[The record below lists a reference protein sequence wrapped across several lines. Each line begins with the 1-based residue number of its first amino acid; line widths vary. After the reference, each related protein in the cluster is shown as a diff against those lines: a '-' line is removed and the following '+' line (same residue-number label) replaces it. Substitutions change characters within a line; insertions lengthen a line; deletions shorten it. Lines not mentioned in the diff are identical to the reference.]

1 MKPTFLLI
9 LISLTS
15 VLRGDPLSDAMD
27 NGRTNLFAGN
37 FAAAISNFDDVAK
50 KAPAVEPRLWQ
61 RGIAYYLAGRYAD
74 GVAQFER
81 HQHVNPNDVENAAWH
96 FICKARAE
104 NVTTA
109 RRALI
114 PILGD
119 RRVPMTEIHELFAGK
134 IQPSDVLAAAEASP
148 AAERDRALCYAHQY
162 LGLYFEVLG
171 RPDLAEMHMH
181 KAASDHFYDSY
192 MGHVAKA
199 HDKKMKAERSINTM
213 PKGEPYIVL
222 RGGLPNA
229 RKTFT
234 QQHRGRVAFI
244 GGSITQANGWRQRVA
259 ADLAKRFPETEFS
272 FVPAGIGSTG
282 STTGAF
288 RLQADVLSK
297 GKVDLLFIEFAVNDN
312 QDSALSTTQAIRGME
327 GMIRQARAHNPEID
341 IVISYF
347 VNPSHINDFQN
358 GIVPDEIQAHESVAE
373 HYNLPSIHLAREV
386 ADAVG
391 KGAYT
396 FKTYGGTHPIDF
408 GQKVYANR
416 VSKLFDDAWST
427 TPEAATMPENQLDER
442 SYTRGRYIPLT
453 AIALGTWVHSVP
465 KWNSIPGN
473 IRALNTQNV
482 MIHSETPDEPLK
494 ATFTG
499 TAVGA
504 YILAG
509 PDAGQ
514 LAYRIDGG
522 PAQTIDL
529 RHRFSANLHY
539 PRTVLF
545 HDELEHG
552 DHVITVHLLPQH
564 TSAPLAARILHLL
577 AN

>member
-1 MKPTFLLI
+1 MMLM
-9 LISLTS
+9 SLTS
-15 VLRGDPLSDAMD
+15 VLRGDPMNDAMD
-27 NGRTNLFAGN
+27 SGRTNLFAGN
-37 FAAAISNFDDVAK
+37 FAAAISNFDGVAK
-50 KAPAVEPRLWQ
+50 KAPAAEPRLWQ
-61 RGIAYYLAGRYAD
+61 RGIAYYLAGRYSD
-74 GVAQFER
+74 GAAQFER
-81 HQHVNPNDVENAAWH
+81 HQRVNPNDVENAAWH

-104 NVTTA
+104 NVSAA

-114 PILGD
+114 PITGD
-119 RRVPMTEIHELFAGK
+119 RRVPMTQIHDLFAGK
-134 IQPSDVLAAAEASP
+134 IQPRGVLAAAEASP
-148 AAERDRALCYAHQY
+148 TAQRDRAMCYAHQY
-162 LGLYFEVLG
+162 LGLYFEVQG
-171 RPDLAEMHMH
+171 RPDMAQMHMH
-181 KAASDHFYDSY
+181 KAASDHFRDSY
-192 MGHVAKA
+192 MGHVARA
-199 HDKKMKAERSINTM
+199 HDQKMKTERSTNTM
-213 PKGEPYIVL
+213 PKGEPYTVL

-229 RKTFT
+229 YTTFMQT
-234 QQHRGRVAFI
+234 RRGRVAFI
-244 GGSITQANGWRQRVA
+244 GGSITQAQGWRQMIG
-259 ADLAKRFPETEFS
+259 ADLAKRFPDTEFS

-297 GKVDLLFIEFAVNDN
+297 GKIDLLFIEFAVNDN
-312 QDSALSTTQAIRGME
+312 QDAALSTTHAIRGME
-327 GMIRQARAHNPEID
+327 GMIRQARAHNPKID

-358 GIVPDEIQAHESVAE
+358 GIVPDEIQAHEKVAA
-373 HYNLPSIHLAREV
+373 HYNLPSVHLAREV
-386 ADAVG
+386 ADAVIE
-391 KGAYT
+391 GAYT
-396 FKTYGGTHPIDF
+396 FKTYGGTHPVDF

-427 TPEAATMPENQLDER
+427 PPTPEVASMPENQLDER

-465 KWNSIPGN
+465 KWNSISGN

>member
-1 MKPTFLLI
+1 MD
-9 LISLTS
+9 
-15 VLRGDPLSDAMD
+15 RGRAH
-27 NGRTNLFAGN
+27 LFAGD
-37 FAAAISNFDDVAK
+37 FAAAISDFGDVAE

-61 RGIAYYLAGRYAD
+61 RGIAYYLAGRYSD

-81 HQHVNPNDVENAAWH
+81 HQRVNPNDVENAAWH
-96 FICKARAE
+96 FICNARAE
-104 NVTTA
+104 NVSTA

-114 PILGD
+114 PITGD
-119 RRVPMTEIHELFAGK
+119 RRVPMTEIQELFAGK
-134 IQPSDVLAAAEASP
+134 IQPRDVLAAAEASP
-148 AAERDRALCYAHQY
+148 AAERDRAMCYAHQY

-171 RPDLAEMHMH
+171 RPDVAQMHMH

-192 MGHVAKA
+192 MGHVARA
-199 HDKKMKAERSINTM
+199 HDRKMITERSTDTM
-213 PKGEPYIVL
+213 PKGEPYTVL

-229 RKTFT
+229 YATFSK
-234 QQHRGRVAFI
+234 QRRGRVAFI
-244 GGSITQANGWRQRVA
+244 GGSITQAKGWRQMIG

-272 FVPAGIGSTG
+272 FVPAGIGSTD

-288 RLQADVLSK
+288 RLQADVLST
-297 GKVDLLFIEFAVNDN
+297 GNIDLLFIEFAVNDN

-504 YILAG
+504 YVLAG

-522 PAQTIDL
+522 PTQTIDL
-529 RHRFSANLHY
+529 RHRFSAGLHY

-552 DHVITVHLLPQH
+552 DHVITVRLLPQDSPTH
-564 TSAPLAARILHLL
+564 PAARILHLV